1 MQNISLHNY
10 QDFLLRY
17 IDGELDLRE
26 TEALLAFVALH
37 PAIAEE
43 LESLQSTK
51 LDIEAITCPNKSV
64 LYKNIFPVT
73 LEPETIVYP
82 NKQKL
87 FKKEKEKAPVVLLRW
102 WAVGAAAIFIFI
114 VARYG
119 MFNGEG
125 AGSLSNNNSSTNITQ
140 KNSVA
145 KNSVAKNGIAPLNYK
160 ANKNITVANTGSLA
174 ATNATSNQQ
183 NIATNILEDASAQA
197 LTHPAIEIA
206 YTVTASEASHSIPSY
221 NGDIIDVKPTVIAEI
236 TVPSITGSLSSNDD
250 TAENIETIDTE
261 AASSNRSVM
270 VCAFE
275 IDKDKFR
282 GLFRK
287 VNAIIKNK
295 ENNKN
300 EK

>member
-17 IDGELDLRE
+17 IDEELDLLE

-43 LESLQSTK
+43 LESLQLTK
-51 LDIEAITCPNKSV
+51 LDIEVISCPNKAV
-64 LYKNIFPVT
+64 LYKNIFPVIVA
-73 LEPETIVYP
+73 PETIVYP
-82 NKQKL
+82 YKQKL
-87 FKKEKEKAPVVLLRW
+87 FKKEKEKAPVVLLKW
-102 WAVGAAAIFIFI
+102 WALGAAAVFLFMM
-114 VARYG
+114 VRYG
-119 MFNGEG
+119 MLDQK
-125 AGSLSNNNSSTNITQ
+125 AGSTVSKNSISKNKDSKASTLLVIKNNPTINNSTTN
-140 KNSVA
+140 NA
-145 KNSVAKNGIAPLNYK
+145 
-160 ANKNITVANTGSLA
+160 VANTASMA
-174 ATNATSNQQ
+174 AGKVVTDIKNNTPNTIEYAAAQ
-183 NIATNILEDASAQA
+183 NIEHQS
-197 LTHPAIEIA
+197 IA
-206 YTVTASEASHSIPSY
+206 TASTITARETAQNMPSY
-221 NGDIIDVKPTVIAEI
+221 NGDILDVKPTIIAEI
-236 TVPSITGSLSSNDD
+236 TVLSMPDNDE
-250 TAENIETIDTE
+250 TTEIIETIDTE

-270 VCAFE
+270 VGAFE

>member
-1 MQNISLHNY
+1 MQNINLHNY

-17 IDGELDLRE
+17 IDEELDLRE
-26 TEALLAFVALH
+26 TEALLAFVAVH
-37 PAIAEE
+37 PAVGEE
-43 LESLQSTK
+43 LELLQSTK
-51 LDIEAITCPNKSV
+51 LDIETISCPSKAL

-73 LEPETIVYP
+73 LEPTTIVYP

-87 FKKEKEKAPVVLLRW
+87 FKKEKEKAPIVFLKW
-102 WAVGAAAIFIFI
+102 WAVGAAAVFIFI

-119 MFNGEG
+119 MFSGE
-125 AGSLSNNNSSTNITQ
+125 AGNSQSKNNVTKNNSVKPITSPVNNSKNNISTPNDTI
-140 KNSVA
+140 A
-145 KNSVAKNGIAPLNYK
+145 K
-160 ANKNITVANTGSLA
+160 TGSLA
-174 ATNATSNQQ
+174 SINVKENQQ
-183 NIATNILEDASAQA
+183 NIANNNLDQGAFENLAHPSIPTAS
-197 LTHPAIEIA
+197 
-206 YTVTASEASHSIPSY
+206 TVTASETARAIPSY
-221 NGDIIDVKPTVIAEI
+221 NGSIIDVKPTVIAEI
-236 TVPSITGSLSSNDD
+236 TAAPIALNEA
-250 TAENIETIDTE
+250 AETQEPNETIETIDTE

-270 VCAFE
+270 VGAFE

>member
-17 IDGELDLRE
+17 IDEELDLRE

-51 LDIEAITCPNKSV
+51 LDSEVITCPNKAV
-64 LYKNIFPVT
+64 LYKNIFPVIV
-73 LEPETIVYP
+73 EPTTIVYP

-87 FKKEKEKAPVVLLRW
+87 FKKEKEKATVILLKW
-102 WAVGAAAIFIFI
+102 WAVAAAAVFLFMM
-114 VARYG
+114 VRYG
-119 MFNGEG
+119 MLDQKV
-125 AGSLSNNNSSTNITQ
+125 GSTVS
-140 KNSVA
+140 KNSIS
-145 KNSVAKNGIAPLNYK
+145 KNKVSKDSPLAVVKNNA
-160 ANKNITVANTGSLA
+160 VVNTGSNA
-174 ATNATSNQQ
+174 AAKVQTRQNSISKNTLEYRAVQ
-183 NIATNILEDASAQA
+183 NIESSAIPTATI
-197 LTHPAIEIA
+197 
-206 YTVTASEASHSIPSY
+206 VTATETARIIPSY
-221 NGDIIDVKPTVIAEI
+221 NGSIIDVKPTIIAEI
-236 TVPSITGSLSSNDD
+236 SSTPITPNEA
-250 TAENIETIDTE
+250 TETQEPNEFIETIDTE

-270 VCAFE
+270 VGAFE

-287 VNAIIKNK
+287 ANALFKNK

>member
-17 IDGELDLRE
+17 IDEELDLRE

-51 LDIEAITCPNKSV
+51 LDSEVITCPNKAV
-64 LYKNIFPVT
+64 LYKNIFPVIV
-73 LEPETIVYP
+73 EPETIVYP
-82 NKQKL
+82 YKQKL
-87 FKKEKEKAPVVLLRW
+87 FKKEKEKAPVVLLKW
-102 WAVGAAAIFIFI
+102 WAVGAAAVFLFMM
-114 VARYG
+114 VRYG
-119 MFNGEG
+119 MLDQKT
-125 AGSLSNNNSSTNITQ
+125 GSTLS
-140 KNSVA
+140 KNSIS
-145 KNSVAKNGIAPLNYK
+145 KNNVSKAPPLAVVKNNTTTNNA
-160 ANKNITVANTGSLA
+160 VANTGSMA
-174 ATNATSNQQ
+174 ATKVVTDIKNNTSNAMEYAAAQ
-183 NIATNILEDASAQA
+183 NIEHQSIPTVSTITARETAQNM
-197 LTHPAIEIA
+197 
-206 YTVTASEASHSIPSY
+206 PSY
-221 NGDIIDVKPTVIAEI
+221 NGDIVDVKPTIIAEI
-236 TVPSITGSLSSNDD
+236 TAPSFSGNDQA
-250 TAENIETIDTE
+250 TETIETIDTE

-270 VCAFE
+270 VGAFE

-287 VNAIIKNK
+287 ANALFKNK

>member
-17 IDGELDLRE
+17 IDEELDLRE

-51 LDIEAITCPNKSV
+51 LDIEVISCSNKAL
-64 LYKNIFPVT
+64 LYKNIFPVIV
-73 LEPETIVYP
+73 EPETIVYP
-82 NKQKL
+82 HKQKL
-87 FKKEKEKAPVVLLRW
+87 FKKEKEKAPVVLLKW
-102 WAVGAAAIFIFI
+102 WAVGAAAVFLFMM
-114 VARYG
+114 VRYG
-119 MFNGEG
+119 MLDQK
-125 AGSLSNNNSSTNITQ
+125 AASTMS
-140 KNSVA
+140 KNSIS
-145 KNSVAKNGIAPLNYK
+145 KNKVSTVPTLSVIKNNPTINNTTTNNA
-160 ANKNITVANTGSLA
+160 VANTGSMA
-174 ATNATSNQQ
+174 ATKVVTDIKNNTSNAMEYSTAQ
-183 NIATNILEDASAQA
+183 NIEHQSIPTVS
-197 LTHPAIEIA
+197 
-206 YTVTASEASHSIPSY
+206 TVTARETAQNMPSY
-221 NGDIIDVKPTVIAEI
+221 NGDIIDVKPTIIAEI
-236 TVPSITGSLSSNDD
+236 TVPSTTINDEP
-250 TAENIETIDTE
+250 TEYIETIDTE

-270 VCAFE
+270 VGAFE

>member
-17 IDGELDLRE
+17 IDEELDLRE

-51 LDIEAITCPNKSV
+51 LDSEVITCPNKAV
-64 LYKNIFPVT
+64 LYKNIFPVIV
-73 LEPETIVYP
+73 EPTTIVYP

-87 FKKEKEKAPVVLLRW
+87 FKKEKEKATVILLKW
-102 WAVGAAAIFIFI
+102 WAVAAAAVFLFMM
-114 VARYG
+114 VRYG
-119 MFNGEG
+119 MLDQK
-125 AGSLSNNNSSTNITQ
+125 AGSTVS
-140 KNSVA
+140 KNSIS
-145 KNSVAKNGIAPLNYK
+145 KNKVSKDSPLAVVKNNA
-160 ANKNITVANTGSLA
+160 VVNTGSNA
-174 ATNATSNQQ
+174 AAKVQTRQNSISKNTLEYRAVQ
-183 NIATNILEDASAQA
+183 NIESSAIPTATI
-197 LTHPAIEIA
+197 
-206 YTVTASEASHSIPSY
+206 VTATETARIIPSY
-221 NGDIIDVKPTVIAEI
+221 NGSIIDVKPTIIAEI
-236 TVPSITGSLSSNDD
+236 SSTPITPNEA
-250 TAENIETIDTE
+250 TETQEPNEFIETIDTE

-270 VCAFE
+270 VGAFE

-287 VNAIIKNK
+287 ANALFKNK
-295 ENNKN
+295 ENNRN

>member
-1 MQNISLHNY
+1 MQNINLHNY

-17 IDGELDLRE
+17 IDEELNLRE
-26 TEALLAFVALH
+26 IEDLLAFVALH
-37 PAIAEE
+37 PAISEE

-51 LDIEAITCPNKSV
+51 LEIETIACPNKAV

-73 LEPETIVYP
+73 LEPTTIVYP
-82 NKQKL
+82 HKQKL
-87 FKKEKEKAPVVLLRW
+87 FKKEKEKAPVVFLKW

-119 MFNGEG
+119 MFNSE
-125 AGSLSNNNSSTNITQ
+125 AGVILSKNSKSKTITQ
-140 KNSVA
+140 KNSVVKA
-145 KNSVAKNGIAPLNYK
+145 ETSTANNATKSNTVVTSESLTSTNVVSKKQNEDDYPLKGEVTQDIAALDVQS
-160 ANKNITVANTGSLA
+160 ASTVA
-174 ATNATSNQQ
+174 
-183 NIATNILEDASAQA
+183 
-197 LTHPAIEIA
+197 
-206 YTVTASEASHSIPSY
+206 ASETARAIPSY
-221 NGDIIDVKPTVIAEI
+221 NGSIIDVKPIIIAEI
-236 TVPSITGSLSSNDD
+236 S
-250 TAENIETIDTE
+250 TAPIALNEATELQEPIETIETIDAE

-270 VCAFE
+270 VGAFE

-287 VNAIIKNK
+287 ANALFKNK

>member
-17 IDGELDLRE
+17 IDEELDLRE

-51 LDIEAITCPNKSV
+51 LDSEVITCPNKAV
-64 LYKNIFPVT
+64 LYKNIFPVIV
-73 LEPETIVYP
+73 EPTTIVYT

-87 FKKEKEKAPVVLLRW
+87 FKKEKEKAPVVLLKW
-102 WAVGAAAIFIFI
+102 WAVGAAAVFLFMM
-114 VARYG
+114 VRYG
-119 MFNGEG
+119 MLDQK
-125 AGSLSNNNSSTNITQ
+125 AGSTVSKNSISKNKVSKASTLSVIKNNPTLNNSTTN
-140 KNSVA
+140 NAV
-145 KNSVAKNGIAPLNYK
+145 
-160 ANKNITVANTGSLA
+160 NTGSMA
-174 ATNATSNQQ
+174 ATKVETDIKNNTPNAIEYAAAQ
-183 NIATNILEDASAQA
+183 NIEHQSIPTAS
-197 LTHPAIEIA
+197 
-206 YTVTASEASHSIPSY
+206 TVTARETAQNMPSY
-221 NGDIIDVKPTVIAEI
+221 NGDIVDVKRTIIAEI
-236 TVPSITGSLSSNDD
+236 TVPSMPDNDE
-250 TAENIETIDTE
+250 TTEIIETIDTE

-270 VCAFE
+270 VGAFE

>member
-17 IDGELDLRE
+17 IDEELDLRE

-51 LDIEAITCPNKSV
+51 LDIEVITCPNKAV
-64 LYKNIFPVT
+64 LYKNIFPVIV
-73 LEPETIVYP
+73 EPETIVHP

-125 AGSLSNNNSSTNITQ
+125 GGSLSNNNSSTNSTQ

-145 KNSVAKNGIAPLNYK
+145 KNSVAKTSVVTLNQN
-160 ANKNITVANTGSLA
+160 ADKNIADVNSGSLA
-174 ATNATSNQQ
+174 ATNATSNQP
-183 NIATNILEDASAQA
+183 NTATNILEDASKQS
-197 LTHPAIEIA
+197 LKHPVVETAF
-206 YTVTASEASHSIPSY
+206 TVTASEASHSIPSY
-221 NGDIIDVKPTVIAEI
+221 NGDIIDVKPTIIAEI
-236 TVPSITGSLSSNDD
+236 TVPSTTINDEP
-250 TAENIETIDTE
+250 AENIETIDTE

-270 VCAFE
+270 VGAFE

>member
-17 IDGELDLRE
+17 IDEELDLRE
-26 TEALLAFVALH
+26 IEALLAFVALH

-51 LDIEAITCPNKSV
+51 LDSEVITCPNKAV
-64 LYKNIFPVT
+64 LYKNMFPVIVS
-73 LEPETIVYP
+73 PETIVYP

-87 FKKEKEKAPVVLLRW
+87 FKKEKEKAPVVLLKW
-102 WAVGAAAIFIFI
+102 WAVGAAAVFLFMM
-114 VARYG
+114 VRYG
-119 MFNGEG
+119 MLDQK
-125 AGSLSNNNSSTNITQ
+125 AGSTVSKNSISKNKVSKASTLSVIKNNPTLNNSTTN
-140 KNSVA
+140 NAV
-145 KNSVAKNGIAPLNYK
+145 
-160 ANKNITVANTGSLA
+160 NTGSMA
-174 ATNATSNQQ
+174 ATKVETDIKNNTPNAIEYAAAQ
-183 NIATNILEDASAQA
+183 NIEHQSIPTAS
-197 LTHPAIEIA
+197 
-206 YTVTASEASHSIPSY
+206 TVTARETAQNMPSY
-221 NGDIIDVKPTVIAEI
+221 NGDIVDVKPTIIAEI
-236 TVPSITGSLSSNDD
+236 TAPSFSGNDQA
-250 TAENIETIDTE
+250 TETIETIDTE

-270 VCAFE
+270 VGAFE

>member
-10 QDFLLRY
+10 PDFLLRY

-37 PAIAEE
+37 PEAQEE

-51 LDIEAITCPNKSV
+51 LDIEVITCPNKAV
-64 LYKNIFPVT
+64 LYKNIFPVIV
-73 LEPETIVYP
+73 EPETIVYP
-82 NKQKL
+82 HKQKL
-87 FKKEKEKAPVVLLRW
+87 FKKEKEKAPIVLLKW
-102 WAVGAAAIFIFI
+102 WAVGAAAVFLFMM
-114 VARYG
+114 VRYG
-119 MFNGEG
+119 VLDQK
-125 AGSLSNNNSSTNITQ
+125 AGSTVSKNSISKNKDAKASPIAVVKNNAPTNNSTINNPDANIG
-140 KNSVA
+140 SMGAA
-145 KNSVAKNGIAPLNYK
+145 KVETRQNGITK
-160 ANKNITVANTGSLA
+160 KT
-174 ATNATSNQQ
+174 
-183 NIATNILEDASAQA
+183 LEYRAVQSIEPTTIPTAS
-197 LTHPAIEIA
+197 
-206 YTVTASEASHSIPSY
+206 TVTAHETVQNIPSY

-236 TVPSITGSLSSNDD
+236 TVPSMP
-250 TAENIETIDTE
+250 ENNETTETIETIDTE

-270 VCAFE
+270 VGAFE

-287 VNAIIKNK
+287 ANALFKNK

>member
-43 LESLQSTK
+43 LETLQLTK
-51 LDIEAITCPNKSV
+51 LDIEVISCPNKAL
-64 LYKNIFPVT
+64 LYKNIFPVIV
-73 LEPETIVYP
+73 EPETIVYP
-82 NKQKL
+82 HKQKL
-87 FKKEKEKAPVVLLRW
+87 FKKEKEKAPVVLLKW
-102 WAVGAAAIFIFI
+102 WAVGAAAVFLFMM
-114 VARYG
+114 VRYG
-119 MFNGEG
+119 MLDQKV
-125 AGSLSNNNSSTNITQ
+125 GSTVSKNSISKNKHAKVSTLSVIKNNPTINNSTTN
-140 KNSVA
+140 NA
-145 KNSVAKNGIAPLNYK
+145 
-160 ANKNITVANTGSLA
+160 VANTASIA
-174 ATNATSNQQ
+174 ATKVVTDIKNNTPNAMEYAVTQ
-183 NIATNILEDASAQA
+183 NIEHQVI
-197 LTHPAIEIA
+197 PAA
-206 YTVTASEASHSIPSY
+206 YTVTAREMAQNMPSY
-221 NGDIIDVKPTVIAEI
+221 NGDIVDVKPTIIAEI
-236 TVPSITGSLSSNDD
+236 TVPSMSDNDE
-250 TAENIETIDTE
+250 TTETIETIDTE

-270 VCAFE
+270 VGAFE

>member
-43 LESLQSTK
+43 LETLQLTK
-51 LDIEAITCPNKSV
+51 LDIEVITCPNKAV
-64 LYKNIFPVT
+64 LYKNIFPVIV
-73 LEPETIVYP
+73 EPATIVYP
-82 NKQKL
+82 HKQKL
-87 FKKEKEKAPVVLLRW
+87 FKKEKEKAPVILLKW
-102 WAVGAAAIFIFI
+102 WAVGAAAVFLFMM
-114 VARYG
+114 VRYG
-119 MFNGEG
+119 MLDQK
-125 AGSLSNNNSSTNITQ
+125 AASTLSKNSISKNKVSTVPTLSVIKNNPTINNSIPN
-140 KNSVA
+140 N
-145 KNSVAKNGIAPLNYK
+145 P
-160 ANKNITVANTGSLA
+160 TVNTGSMA
-174 ATNATSNQQ
+174 AAKVVTDIKNNTPNTIEYAAAQ
-183 NIATNILEDASAQA
+183 NIEHQSMPTASM
-197 LTHPAIEIA
+197 
-206 YTVTASEASHSIPSY
+206 VTARETAQNMPSY

-236 TVPSITGSLSSNDD
+236 TVPSIPGNDEI
-250 TAENIETIDTE
+250 TEIIETIDTE

-270 VCAFE
+270 VGAFE

-287 VNAIIKNK
+287 ANALFKNK
-295 ENNKN
+295 ENNRN

>member
-1 MQNISLHNY
+1 MQNINLHNY

-17 IDGELDLRE
+17 IDEELNLRE

-37 PAIAEE
+37 PAIGEE

-51 LDIEAITCPNKSV
+51 LDIESITCPSKAL

-73 LEPETIVYP
+73 LEPSTIVYP

-87 FKKEKEKAPVVLLRW
+87 FKKEKEKVPVILLRW

-114 VARYG
+114 VARNS
-119 MFNGEG
+119 MFNGE
-125 AGSLSNNNSSTNITQ
+125 AGNGLSKNN
-140 KNSVA
+140 VA
-145 KNSVAKNGIAPLNYK
+145 KNNSVKPDTSPVNNPIN
-160 ANKNITVANTGSLA
+160 NISTPNDAIVNTSSLA
-174 ATNATSNQQ
+174 STNVNEDQQ
-183 NIATNILEDASAQA
+183 NITTNPLEHSGLRDVAYHTIQNAS
-197 LTHPAIEIA
+197 
-206 YTVTASEASHSIPSY
+206 TVTASEAEHTIPSY
-221 NGDIIDVKPTVIAEI
+221 NGSIIDIKPTVIAEI
-236 TVPSITGSLSSNDD
+236 TAAPIVLNESAETEGSNE
-250 TAENIETIDTE
+250 TIETIDTE

-270 VCAFE
+270 VGAFE

-287 VNAIIKNK
+287 ANALFKNK